1 MTLAQ
6 EVDQRARSA
15 ALGALSNIA
24 QAPLVRA
31 AVRYWWVTVPIGF
44 AAWRA
49 YQRRK
54 AKDGDAHPVDVLL
67 DVAPMVGLV
76 AGLVALNE
84 NLRRSEERQPAAP
97 VARAAQPPKP
107 TAREADFTLTR
118 RAAPAEASDA

>member
-6 EVDQRARSA
+6 EVDQRSRSA
-15 ALGALSNIA
+15 ALGALSNVA

-31 AVRYWWVTVPIGF
+31 AVRYWWVTVPLGF

-76 AGLVALNE
+76 VGVVSLNE
-84 NLRRSEERQPAAP
+84 AMRRAEERQPAAP
-97 VARAAQPPKP
+97 VARQAPQPKP
-107 TAREADFTLTR
+107 PARDADFTLTR